1 MDLIYQYSLSFLSIF
16 LAYKLYKKFTIK
28 LPPGPPRW
36 SVVDSLYDV
45 DLVRQYGPIVSVWF
59 RSSLNVIVSNSELAK
74 EVLKENDQVLS
85 DRPKNGCIGN
95 YSNNGNGLV
104 WANYGPHFVKLK
116 HICMVELFSSKRLEA
131 LRHIREDE
139 VIVMVGS
146 IFKDC
151 TDPENK
157 GKSLLVKKYLE
168 GVTFNNITRLTLGK
182 RFENEEGIMDEQG
195 LKFKSILEDG
205 LKLDNFRGVMDQ
217 VSWLQWVMSFG
228 IKSST
233 KRTSVRDSLIK
244 QIMVE
249 HRLNLQK
256 SGEEAGNQHFVD
268 ALVTLQEKYN
278 LNDDIIVGLLW
289 DMIVMGIDTIAAS
302 VEWALAE
309 LIKTSRLQKKA
320 QDELDRVIGPDRVM
334 TEWDYSNLPYL
345 RCIVKETLRLHPPTP
360 FLIPHK
366 AHTHVKI
373 GPYDIPKGSTVLV
386 NGRAIS
392 RDPSIWKSPLEF
404 RPERFMEEDV
414 DLKGH
419 DFRLLP
425 FGSGRRVCPGAQLG
439 FNLVTSILGHL
450 LHHFN
455 WAPADGLM
463 PEDIDMGEKMG
474 LLAQM
479 NTPLEAFATPRLPR
493 FLYKSM
499 VEM

>member
-16 LAYKLYKKFTIK
+16 LAYKLYKSLTTR
-28 LPPGPPRW
+28 LPPGPPRCGP
-36 SVVDSLYDV
+36 VHSLYDIG
-45 DLVRQYGPIVSVWF
+45 LVGQYGPVISVWF
-59 RSSLNVIVSNSELAK
+59 RSRLNVIVSSSELAK
-74 EVLKENDQVLS
+74 EVLKENDKALS
-85 DRPKNGCIGN
+85 DRPRSG
-95 YSNNGNGLV
+95 SMGNGLV

-116 HICMVELFSSKRLEA
+116 HICMVELFSSKRLES

-139 VIVMVGS
+139 VITMVGS
-146 IFKDC
+146 IYKDF
-151 TDPENK
+151 TNPENK
-157 GKSLLVKKYLE
+157 GKSLIIKKYLE
-168 GVTFNNITRLTLGK
+168 AVTFNNITRLTFGK
-182 RFENEEGIMDEQG
+182 KFENEEGIMDEQG
-195 LKFKSILEDG
+195 LKFKAILANG
-205 LKLDNFRGVMDQ
+205 LKLDDNFTKVMDQ
-217 VSWLQWVMSFG
+217 VSWLQWALSFG
-228 IKSST
+228 MKGST
-233 KRTSVRDSLIK
+233 KHACLRDNFIK
-244 QIMVE
+244 QFIVE

-256 SGEEAGNQHFVD
+256 SGDEVGNQDFVD
-268 ALVTLQEKYN
+268 ALVTLQEKYD
-278 LNDDIIVGLLW
+278 LNDDVIVGLLW
-289 DMIVMGIDTIAAS
+289 DMIVMGMDTIATS

-309 LIKTSRLQKKA
+309 LIKNSRLQKKA
-320 QDELDRVIGPDRVM
+320 QDELDRVIGQDRVM

-345 RCIVKETLRLHPPTP
+345 RCIVKESLRLHPPTP

-386 NGRAIS
+386 NTWAIS

-463 PEDIDMGEKMG
+463 PEDIDMGQNMG

-479 NTPLEAFATPRLPR
+479 RTPLEAFAIPRLPQ
-493 FLYKSM
+493 FLYKTS